1 MSDQITIKDDY
12 IKLGQAM
19 KLSNLVSSGTDAKY
33 LIQNG
38 NVLVNGEV
46 CLMRGK
52 KLYPGDRI
60 TFENRTLE
68 ITRNA

>member
-1 MSDQITIKDDY
+1 MKQIAIKDEY

-19 KLSNLVSSGTDAKY
+19 KLSSLVSSGTDAKY

-38 NVLVNGEV
+38 EVEVNGEV

-52 KLYPGDRI
+52 KLCPGDRFSYNGQ
-60 TFENRTLE
+60 TVE
-68 ITRNA
+68 IMRAE